1 MAAPWPWS
9 PRKTPWEQAHGYYL
23 AQAANERLSIERN
36 PRYQIIALEGSGED
50 IYYSTLYAVP
60 SDGRMRPFVTTAM
73 DAIADFDVSQLEYQ
87 RR

>member
-1 MAAPWPWS
+1 MIWRLPLAAPWPWS
-9 PRKTPWEQAHGYYL
+9 PRKTPWSRLHGYYL

-60 SDGRMRPFVTTAM
+60 SDGRMRPFC
-73 DAIADFDVSQLEYQ
+73 DHRHERHCGL
-87 RR
+87 